1 MMTDTTDDSAMGY
14 EYDDKS
20 VPTAL
25 DQQNISNMDDAA
37 NQVEVEALHDSAK

>member
-1 MMTDTTDDSAMGY
+1 MTDTTDDSTMGY

-25 DQQNISNMDDAA
+25 DQQTISNMDDAA